1 MNYLTKW
8 IPILKSIKYQFDF
21 ENINK
26 INLLCDS
33 NECDLKEDDFEINNP
48 IILKSAYSTFHRF
61 YYSQSN
67 LVFPCEISHPPY
79 SNFEPFYTS
88 WGKEFIGTVDYIWLF
103 CFYLV
108 YIDVIYFLPLFFFN
122 LELH

>member
-1 MNYLTKW
+1 MKKW

-21 ENINK
+21 ENMNR
-26 INLLCDS
+26 INLLCNDS
-33 NECDLKEDDFEINNP
+33 NECALNEDDFEIHNP
-48 IILKSAYSTFHRF
+48 ITLKSAYSSFHRF

-67 LVFPCEISHPPY
+67 LVFPSEISHPPY

-103 CFYLV
+103 YMVYVDAIYLEK
-108 YIDVIYFLPLFFFN
+108 I
-122 LELH
+122 